1 MQGWK
6 ANSENGVT
14 RKEDKEERY
23 TGNLIKRESKIRKY
37 LLTVGHE
44 SKHFAKDFRNC
55 TTKET

>member
-1 MQGWK
+1 MELQ
-6 ANSENGVT
+6 E
-14 RKEDKEERY
+14 KEDKEERY

-37 LLTVGHE
+37 LLTVDHE

>member
-1 MQGWK
+1 MELQ
-6 ANSENGVT
+6 E
-14 RKEDKEERY
+14 KEDEEERY